1 MYIQQKDRILTLA
14 RDRFGIKPLY
24 YLEKKNNF
32 LFSSE
37 IKSFKFHPKV
47 NLEMDQESLA
57 EYLTFQNFID
67 DETLFKNV
75 KVLKPGYFMEVD
87 TDGIKKIEKFY
98 NFNFEQNTKN
108 KSYLETKTEL
118 KHILTK
124 SVNRQ
129 LISDV
134 PISCLLSGG
143 IDSSA
148 ITAIAS
154 KKIKNLKT
162 FTIGFNMQSISGIE
176 IFFDERE
183 KAEKVS
189 AELGTEHYSLVLKSG
204 DMEKAFDDLVWHL
217 EEPRVGQ
224 SYPNFYASKL
234 ASKFNK
240 VILTGIGGDE
250 LFAGYPWR
258 YYKNK
263 ELIKIEDFYYAYFNS
278 WNRLLDHVDLE
289 NILGRKLDQYKFYD
303 KFKKIL
309 DIKIE
314 NPSFTDL
321 INYSLK
327 FEIKTFLH
335 GLLIVE
341 DKLSMAHSLETRVPF
356 LDNELSDYASKI
368 PLEMKLKNIKN
379 KPQLDENI
387 FENKVDYFYNNYS
400 DGKLILRDALKE
412 ILPTEILSARKQG
425 FSGPDKTWF
434 KGKSIDFVKDNLFD
448 KNQKLF
454 DFLDHAIVKEKVLQ
468 HISGQKNNRLLI
480 WSFIYL
486 NFFIKKFLN

>member
-1 MYIQQKDRILTLA
+1 MCGITGFINLNNKIARKTILKKMTDSLYHRGPDGEGHFLFENFAIGHRRLSIIDLSESSSQPMVTEDKNWIISYNGEIYNFKNIKKELQKRGYNFFSSGDTEVVLKSFIEWGKDCFTKFNGMFSFCIFNKKDRILTLA

-24 YLEKKNNF
+24 YLEKKNIF

-75 KVLKPGYFMEVD
+75 KVLKPGHFMEVD

-98 NFNFEQNTKN
+98 NFNFEQNTNN

-162 FTIGFNMQSISGIE
+162 FTIGFNMQSVSGIE

-263 ELIKIEDFYYAYFNS
+263 ELIKIEDFYYTYFNS
-278 WNRLLDHVDLE
+278 WNRLLNHVDLQ

-309 DIKIE
+309 G
-314 NPSFTDL
+314 T
-321 INYSLK
+321 
-327 FEIKTFLH
+327 
-335 GLLIVE
+335 G
-341 DKLSMAHSLETRVPF
+341 
-356 LDNELSDYASKI
+356 
-368 PLEMKLKNIKN
+368 
-379 KPQLDENI
+379 
-387 FENKVDYFYNNYS
+387 
-400 DGKLILRDALKE
+400 
-412 ILPTEILSARKQG
+412 
-425 FSGPDKTWF
+425 
-434 KGKSIDFVKDNLFD
+434 
-448 KNQKLF
+448 
-454 DFLDHAIVKEKVLQ
+454 
-468 HISGQKNNRLLI
+468 
-480 WSFIYL
+480 
-486 NFFIKKFLN
+486 FIKFIFSYSQC